1 MQILVKIKKCRILH
15 SVSPRRIL
23 LKLSFFY
30 LSMVIGLVSYGQ
42 DSVLYDVDSIL
53 GDVDSLLHSIDKEAN
68 ARDSVL
74 TTQDIYVARAIVIDG
89 DTLWV
94 ADLDEVYIFPT
105 KKFKNRRERRK
116 YTRLIYNV
124 KKAYPWAKLAG
135 EKLAEVEVHMLSLET
150 EKEQKDY
157 MKVVEKEL
165 LKDYKEDLKKL
176 TVTQGRILI
185 KLVDRQTG
193 DTSYEL
199 VRELRGKISAVF
211 WQALARL
218 FGSNL
223 KSVYE
228 AEGEDRLIEEIV
240 VLIENGQL

>member
-1 MQILVKIKKCRILH
+1 M
-15 SVSPRRIL
+15 
-23 LKLSFFY
+23 
-30 LSMVIGLVSYGQ
+30 MTGLVTYGQ
-42 DSVLYDVDSIL
+42 DSVQYDVDSIL
-53 GDVDSLLHSIDKEAN
+53 NGADSMASAKDSI
-68 ARDSVL
+68 L
-74 TTQDIYVARAIVIDG
+74 TTQDIYVARAVVIDG

-94 ADLDEVYIFPT
+94 AELDEVYIFPT
-105 KKFKNRRERRK
+105 KKFKNRRERRR
-116 YTRLIYNV
+116 YTRLIYNI

-135 EKLAEVEVHMLSLET
+135 EKLAEVEIHMVSLET

-157 MKVVEKEL
+157 MKQVEREL
-165 LKDYKEDLKKL
+165 LKDYKDDLKKL

-185 KLVDRQTG
+185 KLVDRETG

-199 VRELRGKISAVF
+199 VKELRGRISAVF

-223 KSVYE
+223 KSEYDP
-228 AEGEDRLIEEIV
+228 EGEDRLMEEIV

>member
-1 MQILVKIKKCRILH
+1 MITGP
-15 SVSPRRIL
+15 SL
-23 LKLSFFY
+23 LKMKAVCLLCLLCAF
-30 LSMVIGLVSYGQ
+30 GLAQ
-42 DSVLYDVDSIL
+42 DSLRYDMDSIL
-53 GDVDSLLHSIDKEAN
+53 GDVDSIPGAGKE
-68 ARDSVL
+68 VL
-74 TTQDIYVARAIVIDG
+74 TTQDIYVARAVVIDG

-94 ADLDEVYIFPT
+94 AELDEVYIFPT
-105 KKFKNRRERRK
+105 KKFKNRRERRR

-135 EKLAEVEVHMLSLET
+135 EKLSEVEVQLMSLET
-150 EKEQKDY
+150 EKQQKEF
-157 MKVVEKEL
+157 MKQVEKEL
-165 LKDYKEDLKKL
+165 LKDYKDDLKKL

-185 KLVDRQTG
+185 KLVDRETG

-199 VRELRGKISAVF
+199 VKELRGKISAVF

-223 KSVYE
+223 KSEYD

>member
-1 MQILVKIKKCRILH
+1 M
-15 SVSPRRIL
+15 SPRQIL
-23 LKLSFFY
+23 LKLSF
-30 LSMVIGLVSYGQ
+30 LWLLMMAGLITNGQ
-42 DSVLYDVDSIL
+42 DSVLYNVDSIL
-53 GDVDSLLHSIDKEAN
+53 GDVDSILSNE
-68 ARDSVL
+68 DSVL
-74 TTQDIYVARAIVIDG
+74 TTQDIYIARAVVIDG

-94 ADLDEVYIFPT
+94 AELDEIYIFPT
-105 KKFKNRRERRK
+105 KKFKNRRERRR

-135 EKLAEVEVHMLSLET
+135 EKLAEVGVHLISLKT
-150 EKEQKDY
+150 EKEQRDY
-157 MKVVEKEL
+157 MKLVEKEL

-176 TVTQGRILI
+176 TITQGRILI
-185 KLVDRQTG
+185 KLVDRETG

-199 VRELRGKISAVF
+199 VKELRGNISAVF
-211 WQALARL
+211 WQTLARL

-228 AEGEDRLIEEIV
+228 PEGEDRLIEEII

>member
-1 MQILVKIKKCRILH
+1 MCARK
-15 SVSPRRIL
+15 IL
-23 LKLSFFY
+23 LIFSFFC
-30 LSMVIGLVSYGQ
+30 LSMMTALLTNGQ

-53 GDVDSLLHSIDKEAN
+53 HGIDTTAHAQDSI
-68 ARDSVL
+68 L
-74 TTQDIYVARAIVIDG
+74 TTQDIYVARAVVIDG

-105 KKFKNRRERRK
+105 KKFKSRRERRK

-135 EKLAEVEVHMLSLET
+135 DKLAEVEVHLMSLET

-157 MKVVEKEL
+157 MKLVEKEL
-165 LKDYKEDLKKL
+165 LKDYKKDLKKL

-185 KLVDRQTG
+185 KLVDRETG

-223 KSVYE
+223 KSEYDG
-228 AEGEDRLIEEIV
+228 EGEDRLIEEIV

>member
-1 MQILVKIKKCRILH
+1 
-15 SVSPRRIL
+15 
-23 LKLSFFY
+23 
-30 LSMVIGLVSYGQ
+30 MVTGLVTYGQ

-53 GDVDSLLHSIDKEAN
+53 HDE
-68 ARDSVL
+68 DSVL
-74 TTQDIYVARAIVIDG
+74 TTQDIYVARAVVIDG

-105 KKFKNRRERRK
+105 KKFKSRRERRR
-116 YTRLIYNV
+116 YTRLIYNI
-124 KKAYPWAKLAG
+124 KKAYPWARLAG
-135 EKLAEVEVHMLSLET
+135 DMLSEVEVHMLSLET
-150 EKEQKDY
+150 EKEHKDY
-157 MKVVEKEL
+157 MKLVEKEL
-165 LKDYKEDLKKL
+165 LKDYKQDLKKL
-176 TVTQGRILI
+176 TITQGRILI
-185 KLVDRQTG
+185 KLVDRETG

-223 KSVYE
+223 KSEYDP
-228 AEGEDRLIEEIV
+228 EGEDRLIEEIV

>member
-1 MQILVKIKKCRILH
+1 M
-15 SVSPRRIL
+15 L
-23 LKLSFFY
+23 LAGATCF
-30 LSMVIGLVSYGQ
+30 GQ
-42 DSVLYDVDSIL
+42 DSVPHDVDSIL
-53 GDVDSLLHSIDKEAN
+53 HGTYTAVNAQDSI
-68 ARDSVL
+68 L
-74 TTQDIYVARAIVIDG
+74 TTQDIYVARAVVIDG

-105 KKFKNRRERRK
+105 KKFKNRRERRR

-135 EKLAEVEVHMLSLET
+135 DKLAEVEVHLMSLET
-150 EKEQKDY
+150 EKEQKEY
-157 MKVVEKEL
+157 MKLVEQEL

-176 TVTQGRILI
+176 TITQGRILI
-185 KLVDRQTG
+185 KLVDRETG

-199 VRELRGKISAVF
+199 VKELRGNISALF

-223 KSVYE
+223 KSEYD
-228 AEGEDRLIEEIV
+228 ADGEDRLIEEIV
-240 VLIENGQL
+240 ILIENGQL

>member
-1 MQILVKIKKCRILH
+1 MSTGL
-15 SVSPRRIL
+15 
-23 LKLSFFY
+23 
-30 LSMVIGLVSYGQ
+30 IGLKVVIAWFLAMAWGIGFGQ

-53 GDVDSLLHSIDKEAN
+53 HSTDTLAN
-68 ARDSVL
+68 AKDSIL
-74 TTQDIYVARAIVIDG
+74 TTQDIYVVRAVVIDG

-105 KKFKNRRERRK
+105 KKFKNRRERRR

-135 EKLAEVEVHMLSLET
+135 EKLSEVEVHLISLKT

-157 MKVVEKEL
+157 MKLVEKEL

-176 TVTQGRILI
+176 TITQGRILI

-199 VRELRGKISAVF
+199 VKELRGNISAVF
-211 WQALARL
+211 WQTLARL

-223 KSVYE
+223 KSVYD
-228 AEGEDRLIEEIV
+228 ADGEDRLIEEIV

>member
-1 MQILVKIKKCRILH
+1 MKSMRIQ
-15 SVSPRRIL
+15 
-23 LKLSFFY
+23 LKLGFIWLIIMTGMNGFS
-30 LSMVIGLVSYGQ
+30 Q

-53 GDVDSLLHSIDKEAN
+53 NGVDSLPSAKDSI
-68 ARDSVL
+68 L
-74 TTQDIYVARAIVIDG
+74 TTQDIYVARALVIDG

-94 ADLDEVYIFPT
+94 ADLDEVYIFPI
-105 KKFKNRRERRK
+105 KKFTNRRERRR

-124 KKAYPWAKLAG
+124 KKAYPWAKIAG
-135 EKLAEVEVHMLSLET
+135 DKLADVEVHLMSLET
-150 EKEQKDY
+150 EKKQKDY

-165 LKDYKEDLKKL
+165 LKDYKQDLRKL

-185 KLVDRQTG
+185 KLVDRETG

-199 VRELRGKISAVF
+199 VKELRGKISAVF

-223 KSVYE
+223 KAEYD

>member
-1 MQILVKIKKCRILH
+1 M
-15 SVSPRRIL
+15 
-23 LKLSFFY
+23 
-30 LSMVIGLVSYGQ
+30 MTGLVTNGQ

-53 GDVDSLLHSIDKEAN
+53 HDE
-68 ARDSVL
+68 DSVL
-74 TTQDIYVARAIVIDG
+74 TTQDIYVARAVVIDG

-94 ADLDEVYIFPT
+94 ADLDEVYIFPV
-105 KKFKNRRERRK
+105 KKFKSRRERRK
-116 YTRLIYNV
+116 YTRLIYNI
-124 KKAYPWAKLAG
+124 KKAYPWARLAG

-157 MKVVEKEL
+157 MKLVEKEL
-165 LKDYKEDLKKL
+165 LKDYKQDLKKL
-176 TVTQGRILI
+176 TITQGRILI
-185 KLVDRQTG
+185 KLVDRETG

-223 KSVYE
+223 KSEYDP
-228 AEGEDRLIEEIV
+228 EGEDRLIEEIV

>member
-1 MQILVKIKKCRILH
+1 MIDRQV
-15 SVSPRRIL
+15 L
-23 LKLSFFY
+23 LYIAFIWLFSLATLSGN
-30 LSMVIGLVSYGQ
+30 SQ
-42 DSVLYDVDSIL
+42 DSVRYDVDSIL
-53 GDVDSLLHSIDKEAN
+53 QDDDSIQY
-68 ARDSVL
+68 
-74 TTQDIYVARAIVIDG
+74 TQDIYVARAVVIG
-89 DTLWV
+89 EDTLWV
-94 ADLDEVYIFPT
+94 AELDEVYIFPT
-105 KKFKNRRERRK
+105 KKFKNRRERRR

-135 EKLAEVEVHMLSLET
+135 EKLADVEVELMSLET
-150 EKEQKDY
+150 EKEQKEF
-157 MKVVEKEL
+157 MKQVEKEL
-165 LKDYKEDLKKL
+165 LKDYKDDLKKL

-185 KLVDRQTG
+185 KLVDRETG

-199 VRELRGKISAVF
+199 VKELRGKISAVF

-223 KSVYE
+223 KSEYD

>member
-1 MQILVKIKKCRILH
+1 MRPGQIQI
-15 SVSPRRIL
+15 
-23 LKLSFFY
+23 KLSF
-30 LSMVIGLVSYGQ
+30 LCLLMMTGLVTNGQ

-53 GDVDSLLHSIDKEAN
+53 GDVDSLLHAIDTTAN
-68 ARDSVL
+68 AEDSVI
-74 TTQDIYVARAIVIDG
+74 TTQDIYVARAVVIDG

-105 KKFKNRRERRK
+105 KKFKIRRERRR

-135 EKLAEVEVHMLSLET
+135 DKLAEMEDHMLSLET
-150 EKEQKDY
+150 EKEQKDF
-157 MKVVEKEL
+157 MKLVEKEL
-165 LKDYKEDLKKL
+165 LKDYKDDLKKL

-185 KLVDRQTG
+185 KLVDRETG

-223 KSVYE
+223 KSEYE
-228 AEGEDRLIEEIV
+228 PEGEDRLIEEIV

>member
-1 MQILVKIKKCRILH
+1 
-15 SVSPRRIL
+15 
-23 LKLSFFY
+23 
-30 LSMVIGLVSYGQ
+30 MVTGLVTYGQ

-53 GDVDSLLHSIDKEAN
+53 HDE
-68 ARDSVL
+68 DSVL
-74 TTQDIYVARAIVIDG
+74 TTQDIYVARAVVIDG

-105 KKFKNRRERRK
+105 KKFKSRRERRR
-116 YTRLIYNV
+116 YTRLIYNI
-124 KKAYPWAKLAG
+124 KKAYPWARLAG
-135 EKLAEVEVHMLSLET
+135 DMLSELEVHMLSLET

-157 MKVVEKEL
+157 MKLVEKEL
-165 LKDYKEDLKKL
+165 LKDYKQDLKKL
-176 TVTQGRILI
+176 TITQGRILI
-185 KLVDRQTG
+185 KLVDRETG

-223 KSVYE
+223 KSEYDP
-228 AEGEDRLIEEIV
+228 EGEDRLIEEIV
-240 VLIENGQL
+240 ILIENGQL